1 MPRGHKKRSRH
12 LPDKLKQIRESL
24 SLSQDG
30 MLAKLGLEEDLER
43 SYISAYEVGRLEP
56 PLETLLKYAEIA
68 NVCVEILIRDD
79 ATLPRDLPSRT
90 LHHQHRRGF

>member
-79 ATLPRDLPSRT
+79 ATLPRDLPCRT
-90 LHHQHRRGF
+90 LYHQHKR